1 MRTPEHVESVTWRA
15 SLLERARVACGALV
29 KTMAGAMKKAGP
41 AVESFKSEGGER
53 TYRIK

>member
-15 SLLERARVACGALV
+15 SLLERARVACGAFV